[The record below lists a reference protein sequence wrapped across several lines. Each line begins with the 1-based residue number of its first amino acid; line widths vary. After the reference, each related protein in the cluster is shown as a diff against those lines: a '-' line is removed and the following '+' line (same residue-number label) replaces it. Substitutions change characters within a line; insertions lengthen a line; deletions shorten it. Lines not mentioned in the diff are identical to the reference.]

1 MRWCVET
8 ARAVSIKSRGIPI
21 AVQQRPEIRSTAA
34 PQDVETFA
42 TLIPAR
48 LDRLPWSP
56 FHTLLVMGLGITWIL
71 DGLEVTLMGA
81 ISAVLQR
88 PDVMHFS
95 GAQIGFIGSTYLAG
109 AVIGSIVF
117 GHFTDRFGR
126 RRFFFLS
133 LTIYL
138 VGVGLT
144 ALSWNL
150 ASFALFRF
158 ITGAGI
164 GGEYSAVNSAIDELI
179 PARLRGRVDLIVN
192 GSFWLGAAAGSTA
205 TLVILNPH
213 ILPYQIGW
221 RVGFG
226 VGALIG
232 CGILY
237 LRRFIPESPRWLLVH
252 GRTDEAERI
261 VGYFERVVAE
271 ELHLTLEQP
280 PAEFALRL
288 KPRQRFGVGA
298 FVRPLLTKY
307 RSRAVL
313 GLTLMVAQ
321 AFTYNAI
328 FFTYALV
335 LSRYYGTPADRTGL
349 YMLPF
354 AIGNFLGPLSLGHL
368 FDTVGRRRMI
378 GATFAIAA
386 AILIVTGWLFSR
398 DALTTFS
405 QTALWTAMFFFA
417 SPAASSAYLTVS
429 EIFPLEVRALAIAV
443 FYSAGT
449 AIGGIGAPWLF
460 GRLIDTGSR
469 GALFEGYLLAAG
481 LMLVAAIVEIIL
493 GVDAEGA
500 SLEEIAQ
507 PLSSA

>member
-1 MRWCVET
+1 MRESDAEKMT
-8 ARAVSIKSRGIPI
+8 PAGGGQA
-21 AVQQRPEIRSTAA
+21 AEIF
-34 PQDVETFA
+34 E

-48 LDRLPWSP
+48 LDRLPWSR
-56 FHTLLVMGLGITWIL
+56 FHTVLVMGLGITWIL

-88 PDVMHFS
+88 PDVLNFS
-95 GAQIGFIGSTYLAG
+95 AAQIGFISSCYLAG

-117 GHFTDRFGR
+117 GHLTDRFGR
-126 RRFFFLS
+126 RKFFFLS
-133 LTIYL
+133 LAIYL
-138 VGVGLT
+138 VGVAFT

-158 ITGAGI
+158 VTGMGI

-179 PARLRGRVDLIVN
+179 PARLRGRIDLIVN
-192 GSFWLGAAAGSTA
+192 GSFWLGAAAGSIS

-213 ILPYQIGW
+213 IFPYAIGW
-221 RVGFG
+221 RLGFG

-237 LRRFIPESPRWLLVH
+237 LRKFIPESPRWLLVH
-252 GRTDEAERI
+252 GRTAEAEEIVGEIERI
-261 VGYFERVVAE
+261 VAAE
-271 ELHLTLEQP
+271 TGEKPSAPPVEFTLR
-280 PAEFALRL
+280 FKGRH
-288 KPRQRFGVGA
+288 RFGLGA
-298 FVRPLLTKY
+298 FVRPLLTRY

-313 GLTLMVAQ
+313 AFTLMAAQ

-335 LSRYYGTPADRTGL
+335 LSRFYGERADRIGL

-354 AIGNFLGPLSLGHL
+354 AAGNFLGPLLLGHL

-378 GATFAIAA
+378 AGTFTISAV
-386 AILIVTGWLFSR
+386 ILIATGWLFSHNL
-398 DALTTFS
+398 LTTFS
-405 QTALWTAMFFFA
+405 QTTLWTVMFFFA

-429 EIFPLEVRALAIAV
+429 EIFPLEVRALAIAI

-449 AIGGIGAPWLF
+449 AVGGIGAPWLF

-469 GALFEGYLLAAG
+469 AALFDGYLLAAG
-481 LMLVAAIVEIIL
+481 LMLAAAIVEVIL

-500 SLEEIAQ
+500 SLEEVAS